1 MFELQKRFSFF
12 DNVSDT
18 VQELGVF
25 ELQMNA
31 ACFDKDTCTV
41 IEVRRI
47 HTSKRFSLYSYRSLA
62 RSNSQEIQFVSTETV
77 IGVWCARAQKGSTVL
92 VFDLKRD
99 PVCFDRDTVTEVRRV
114 RTSLRLSLFCELY
127 TISGVRCIR
136 TLSRPTLFSMS
147 LNQMSSVGSN
157 SKGIQFIFRW
167 RYN

>member
-77 IGVWCARAQKGSTVL
+77 IGVWCARAQKGIHI
-92 VFDLKRD
+92 F
-99 PVCFDRDTVTEVRRV
+99 
-114 RTSLRLSLFCELY
+114 
-127 TISGVRCIR
+127 
-136 TLSRPTLFSMS
+136 MS
-147 LNQMSSVGSN
+147 LACSI
-157 SKGIQFIFRW
+157 SKEIQFVSTEIQLQRLGVSEL
-167 RYN
+167 R